1 MAVTSQNSVADT
13 RAAAAADA
21 SAAGSV
27 PVVESL
33 IERAG
38 RALHAGQPA
47 EARPLL
53 QQAATL
59 APNTAAIWLHLAATC
74 RATGDVPAA
83 FAALERCLALQPRF
97 FAALLMKATLIEREG
112 HEREAAIAYGIALA
126 LAPPDAQLDPATF
139 AAVQKARVANRRYL
153 EGLKAHLDTAL
164 LNEARAASGPES
176 QRFAQFLDTTLGLR
190 PRVQQNPSD
199 YFYPGLPPIEF
210 WPREHFPWLAA
221 LEAAT
226 PAIQREL
233 AGVLGGSEGFS
244 PYVTYKDGV
253 PLDQWAAL
261 NHSLDWSAFHFFHH
275 GQRYAE
281 NCTRCP
287 ATMSALALLPQPSV
301 EGRMPAAMFSVLK
314 PRTHIPPHTGVANV
328 RLVMHL
334 PLVVP
339 PGCGFRVGNVTREW
353 RVGEAFVFDDTIEHE
368 AWNRSDDTRVVLI
381 ADVWHPYLSAAER
394 DWIGRAMLEMDR
406 YNGLTTALP
415 L

>member
-1 MAVTSQNSVADT
+1 MAVPSTNSASKQST
-13 RAAAAADA
+13 AKPAAGAAASTAE
-21 SAAGSV
+21 
-27 PVVESL
+27 VELL
-33 IERAG
+33 IQQAG
-38 RALHAGQPA
+38 RALQAGHAA
-47 EARPLL
+47 EARVLL
-53 QQAATL
+53 QRATAL
-59 APNTAAIWLHLAATC
+59 SPDTAGLWLHLAATC
-74 RATGDVPAA
+74 RATADFPAA
-83 FAALERCLALQPRF
+83 FAALEHCLRLQPRH

-112 HEREAAIAYGIALA
+112 REREAAVAYGIALTQ
-126 LAPPDAQLDPATF
+126 APPDAQLDAATL
-139 AAVQKARVANRRYL
+139 AAVQKARIANRRYL
-153 EGLKAHLDTAL
+153 DGLRAHLDAEL
-164 LNEARAASGPES
+164 LDEARAAAGPAS
-176 QRFAQFLDTTLGLR
+176 QRLAQFLDTTLGLKL
-190 PRVQQNPSD
+190 RVQQNPSH

-210 WPREHFPWLAA
+210 WPRESFPWLAA

-226 PAIQREL
+226 PAIQNEL
-233 AGVLGGSEGFS
+233 MGVLGSSEGFA
-244 PYVTYKDGV
+244 PYVTYKDGI

-281 NCTRCP
+281 NCARCP
-287 ATMSALALLPQPSV
+287 ATLQALSLLPQPSV

-314 PRTHIPPHTGVANV
+314 PHTHIPPHTGVANV

-339 PGCGFRVGNVTREW
+339 PHCGFRVGNVTREW

-381 ADVWHPYLSAAER
+381 ADVWHPHLSAAER
-394 DWIGRAMLEMDR
+394 EWIGRALLEMDR